1 MKHYFQSM
9 FGTKIC
15 KTCKKVESE
24 HFEIASCESCNRAPE
39 PCRYNE
45 DEILMCES
53 CLKRDIEIKSE
64 LSAAKVSEETI
75 ATEPLSELAAA
86 IQIDNNLTTS
96 QDFFNA
102 ETVSMVELEQIIA
115 RDTTVADDQKHFKFV
130 EVIRERHKMFR
141 QKLFEVK
148 QLEVEILSRERAMQ
162 YRLNDIASKF
172 RLDEREKLKLQ
183 DLSYTP
189 KEVATKAPKIKM
201 TMEDKLIE
209 NYARLMKVTVEQAK
223 TMFRNKMKEVRSSNE

>member
-1 MKHYFQSM
+1 MKHYFVPL
-9 FGTKIC
+9 FNTKIC

-45 DEILMCES
+45 DEILMCSS
-53 CLKRDIEIKSE
+53 CLERDIEIKVE
-64 LSAAKVSEETI
+64 LSNQSE
-75 ATEPLSELAAA
+75 SELAAA

-115 RDTTVADDQKHFKFV
+115 RDTEIADDQKHFKLV
-130 EVIRERHKMFR
+130 ELIRERHKMFR

-209 NYARLMKVTVEQAK
+209 NYARLMKVSVEQAK
-223 TMFRNKMKEVRSSNE
+223 ILFRNKMKEVKQ